1 MTGVQTCALQIL
13 EEQCVVLGEILH
25 LFQCKP
31 VTANLILIKEG
42 ATAGKIQKTK
52 IISNC
57 KNVKLIAQSPT
68 GLYEQVIDLLTV

>member
-1 MTGVQTCALQIL
+1 M
-13 EEQCVVLGEILH
+13 H

-31 VTANLILIKEG
+31 VTANLTLIKEG
-42 ATAGKIQKTK
+42 ATAGKIQKIK